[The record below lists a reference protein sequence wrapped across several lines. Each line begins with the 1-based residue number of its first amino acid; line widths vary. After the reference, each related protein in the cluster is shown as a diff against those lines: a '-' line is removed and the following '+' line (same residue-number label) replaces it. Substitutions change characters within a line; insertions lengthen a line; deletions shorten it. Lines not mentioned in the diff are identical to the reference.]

1 LRNQSIRKGSMEYVI
16 RKAVLVDRPAIEKLI
31 AISARELSSTDYTPE
46 QIEGALQGAFGIDT
60 QLIKD
65 ETYFAAE
72 TNGVIVGCG
81 GWSKRKTLFG
91 GDNRETRDPA
101 ELNPETDPAKIRAF
115 FAHPDWAR
123 RGIGKSI
130 LARCE
135 AEAKSFGF
143 RSLEL
148 MATLPGVR
156 LYSSCGFAAT
166 DRIQYLLPSGI
177 AIDFVPMK
185 KMLIM

>member
-1 LRNQSIRKGSMEYVI
+1 MKYLIRIARLE
-16 RKAVLVDRPAIEKLI
+16 DCPTIERLI
-31 AISARELSSTDYTPE
+31 ALSARELSVQDYTPE
-46 QIEGALQGAFGIDT
+46 QIEGALQGAFGVDT

-65 ETYFAAE
+65 ETYFVAE
-72 TNGVIVGCG
+72 ENGVLVGCG

-91 GDNRETRDPA
+91 GDNGEVRNSA
-101 ELNPETDPAKIRAF
+101 ELNPETDFAKIRAF
-115 FAHPDWAR
+115 FVHPEWVR
-123 RGIGKSI
+123 QGIGRAI

-156 LYSSCGFAAT
+156 LYSACGFIAMNRVDYT
-166 DRIQYLLPSGI
+166 LPSGI
-177 AIDFVPMK
+177 TIEFVPMK
-185 KMLIM
+185 KVLMS